1 MDFLLLFSNHTR
13 IVLEVDGQQHYSTN
27 GRAKPELYAQMVAE
41 DRRIRLQGYE
51 IYRFGA
57 SELLDEQQGRVAVI
71 DFFNAL
77 FQQHSIKK

>member
-13 IVLEVDGQQHYSTN
+13 IVLEVDGQQHYSVN
-27 GRAKPELYAQMVAE
+27 GKAEPERYARMVAE

-51 IYRFGA
+51 IYRFGGA
-57 SELLDEQQGRVAVI
+57 ELHGEQRGRAAII

-77 FQQHSIKK
+77 FQQHTVKK